1 MKVAKDKFEIDV
13 NPCILWQYNDAKNL
27 QRLLQGEYD
36 FFDFCTNKFWQNY
49 IDFIFNV
56 ATASRTGLERWAR
69 IVGLPVHYAT
79 RTNNEVKNSGKSRE
93 VRVNGVTR
101 TIHFTTLDKHEKGT
115 KFAAMSDDFLR
126 RSIIARFFLLDSNGS
141 CDAINRYLYLMF
153 GGVEVGTGVIK
164 VCTRSRGENFAEEW
178 EEIFATDLTR
188 KNYDDSKTDLVNAP
202 KLGDYF
208 IKGGN
213 SFINV
218 GGSILQVKAEL
229 LKKEAVD
236 ADAEPPQVGW
246 WYIESKSV
254 RVEPKVYC
262 ADSRYSGMYYWQL
275 SDNGI
280 GSYPLVNIS
289 TATQVRHEVL
299 DEIGNVTRTETRSVA
314 ASGKAWP
321 MEIYYYVRVDSNTYE
336 SAVSHKYYPTADVQ
350 PDNTSAHYIL
360 CSSGGFSDEEAY
372 VATLLANQRFF
383 LPHPAGVRING
394 LDEDVPI
401 AIAPTEYF
409 SFELEETESG
419 EDNDVFQKSPLMKIS
434 TFDNSSMIGET

>member
-79 RTNNEVKNSGKSRE
+79 RTNNEAKYSGKSRE
-93 VRVNGVTR
+93 VRVNGVPQ
-101 TIHFTTLDKHEKGT
+101 TIYFTTLDKHEKGT

-229 LKKEAVD
+229 LQKEAVE

-262 ADSRYSGMYYWQL
+262 ADSRYAGMYYWQL
-275 SDNGI
+275 SNSGI
-280 GSYPLVNIS
+280 GSYPLVGTSS
-289 TATQVRHEVL
+289 TPIE
-299 DEIGNVTRTETRSVA
+299 GGGVA
-314 ASGKAWP
+314 LNAWP
-321 MEIYYYVRVDSNTYE
+321 MEIYYYVRVDSSKYE
-336 SAVSHKYYPTADVQ
+336 SAVNSKYYPTTDNQ
-350 PDNTSAHYIL
+350 TDNTSAHDVL
-360 CSSGGFSDEEAY
+360 CSRGGFSDEEAY

-401 AIAPTEYF
+401 AIAPKEYF

-419 EDNDVFQKSPLMKIS
+419 EDNDVFDKNNMIKIS
-434 TFDNSSMIGET
+434 PFDNSSMIGET